1 MAREFIMPGR
11 IVSGE
16 NALQMAETNLKE
28 MGTKALIVTDEVMI
42 RLGKCSSC
50 GTGAEKSEY

>member
-16 NALQMAETNLKE
+16 NALQMAEVTLKE

-42 RLGKCSSC
+42 KLGNVAHVENALKNQ
-50 GTGAEKSEY
+50 GI